1 VALPEPIKSDPPPH
15 TSLQTLAIWVLV
27 KAGNSGL
34 ENFVARFFMRVGT
47 KVIPQNKVVLF
58 YPPYD
63 GPPLGAPLS
72 LLCLASPLLQAG
84 FEVRLIDNFI
94 SPDYEK
100 AILREIEDAL
110 CLGISVLTGPHIG
123 AAIRVSRAVKK
134 LRPEMPIIFG
144 GWHASLAT
152 EQTLREPF
160 VDAIVRGQ
168 GELTFLEL
176 VQRIADGQEWQGV
189 RGLSF
194 KDSEG
199 SIVHEAERPVA
210 NINDLP
216 APAYHLAEPGIY
228 AAVSGIRQL
237 AYTSSVGCPYQCNYC
252 TDQVF
257 YKRRFNAYRVE
268 RVVNE
273 LAELVPRYKI
283 EHVPLFDSNFLVDRR
298 RAVAIAKGIVAS
310 KIKFQWD
317 FQTSTDFLALM
328 SEEEVCILAES
339 GVHHIGF
346 GTESASQEVLALM
359 NKRFQHVEQMAE
371 TARKTHLAGIRVVF
385 NIILG
390 YPGETDAQRQQT
402 FRIMSDIARE
412 YSNVSF
418 SPNIFTPYPGIP
430 IWPQLKEMGVRE
442 PQSLEEWESLALG
455 TNVLPWLRGEELRKL
470 KRSLE
475 YFLLNS
481 QLRKVTATIPWTRRN
496 VRRLLGA
503 PIRWR
508 IDKSRY
514 SFPWELWLSRAVEKA
529 VTRRSLLTGQPLA
542 ERTEEVC

>member
-1 VALPEPIKSDPPPH
+1 MP
-15 TSLQTLAIWVLV
+15 
-27 KAGNSGL
+27 
-34 ENFVARFFMRVGT
+34 GT
-47 KVIPQNKVVLF
+47 NKVVLF

-84 FEVRLIDNFI
+84 FEVKLVDNLLH
-94 SPDYEK
+94 PDYEK
-100 AILREIEDAL
+100 TILRETSDAL

-123 AAIRVSRAVKK
+123 AAVRVSRAVKK

-144 GWHASLAT
+144 GWHSSLAT
-152 EQTLREPF
+152 QQTLAEPF

-168 GELTFLEL
+168 GELTLLEL
-176 VQRIADGQEWQGV
+176 VQRIADGCDWHGV
-189 RGLSF
+189 QGLSF
-194 KDSEG
+194 KDENG
-199 SIVHEAERPVA
+199 NIIHERERPVA
-210 NINDLP
+210 NVNDLP
-216 APAYHLAEPGIY
+216 APAYHLADPAIY
-228 AAVSGIRQL
+228 AAVSGVRQL

-268 RVVNE
+268 RVVSE
-273 LAELVPRYKI
+273 LAELVPRYDI
-283 EHVPLFDSNFLVDRR
+283 EHVPFFDSNFLVDRK
-298 RAVAIAKGIVAS
+298 RAVAIAKGIVES
-310 KIKFQWD
+310 GTRFQWD

-328 SEEEVCILAES
+328 SDDDVRLLAES

-346 GTESASQEVLALM
+346 GTESASQEVLTLM
-359 NKRFQHVEQMAE
+359 NKRFQHVEQMVE
-371 TARKTHLAGIRVVF
+371 TARKTHLAGIHVVF

-390 YPGETDAQRQQT
+390 YPGETAAHRQQT

-442 PQSLEEWESLALG
+442 PQSLEEWETLALG
-455 TNVLPWLRGEELRKL
+455 TNVLPWLRGEELRRL
-470 KRSLE
+470 RRSLD
-475 YFLLNS
+475 YFLLNN
-481 QLRKVTATIPWTRRN
+481 QIRTVTKKIPWARRG
-496 VRRLLGA
+496 VRQLLGA
-503 PIRWR
+503 PVRWR
-508 IDKSRY
+508 IGKSRY
-514 SFPWELWLSRAVEKA
+514 SFPWELWLSRAVEKL

-542 ERTEEVC
+542 EHTQEVC

>member
-1 VALPEPIKSDPPPH
+1 LSP
-15 TSLQTLAIWVLV
+15 T
-27 KAGNSGL
+27 
-34 ENFVARFFMRVGT
+34 
-47 KVIPQNKVVLF
+47 NKIVLF

-84 FEVRLIDNFI
+84 FEVKLVDNFI
-94 SPDYEK
+94 SPDYEET
-100 AILREIEDAL
+100 ILRETENAL

-123 AAIRVSRAVKK
+123 AAVRVSRAVKK
-134 LRPEMPIIFG
+134 LRPEMPIVFG

-152 EQTLREPF
+152 DQTLREPF

-168 GELTFLEL
+168 GELTLLEL
-176 VQRIADGQEWQGV
+176 AQRMADRQDWHGI

-194 KDSEG
+194 KDG
-199 SIVHEAERPVA
+199 DGRIIHEPDRPVA
-210 NINDLP
+210 DVNQLP
-216 APAYHLAEPGIY
+216 TPAYHLADPGIY
-228 AAVSGIRQL
+228 AAASGVRQL

-273 LAELVPRYKI
+273 LAELVPRHNI
-283 EHVPLFDSNFLVDRR
+283 EHVPLFDSNFLVDRK
-298 RAVAIAKGIVAS
+298 RAVAIAKGIIES
-310 KIKFQWD
+310 GIKFQWD

-328 SEEEVCILAES
+328 SEQDVRLLAES

-359 NKRFQHVEQMAE
+359 NKRFQHVEQMVE
-371 TARKTHLAGIRVVF
+371 TARKTSLAGIHVVF

-390 YPGETDAQRQQT
+390 YPGETDAHRQQT
-402 FRIMSDIARE
+402 FRTMSDIAKE

-442 PQSLEEWESLALG
+442 PQTLEEWETLALG
-455 TNVLPWLRGEELRKL
+455 TNVLPWLRGEDLRRL
-470 KRSLE
+470 RRSLE
-475 YFLLNS
+475 YFLLNN
-481 QLRKVTATIPWTRRN
+481 QIRKVAAKIPWFQRK
-496 VRRLLGA
+496 VRGFLGA

-508 IDKSRY
+508 IGKSRY
-514 SFPWELWLSRAVEKA
+514 SFPWELWLSRAVEGV
-529 VTRRSLLTGQPLA
+529 VTRRSLLTGQALA
-542 ERTEEVC
+542 ERTREVC

>member
-1 VALPEPIKSDPPPH
+1 L
-15 TSLQTLAIWVLV
+15 
-27 KAGNSGL
+27 SG
-34 ENFVARFFMRVGT
+34 A
-47 KVIPQNKVVLF
+47 NKVVLF

-63 GPPLGAPLS
+63 GAPLGAPLS

-84 FEVRLIDNFI
+84 FEVKLVDNLI
-94 SPDYEK
+94 SPDYEQT
-100 AILREIEDAL
+100 ILRETANAL

-134 LRPEMPIIFG
+134 LRPEMPIVFG

-168 GELTFLEL
+168 GELTLLEL
-176 VQRIADGQEWQGV
+176 VQRIADGLDWHGV

-194 KDSEG
+194 KDRDG
-199 SIVHEAERPVA
+199 RIIHEPERPVA
-210 NINDLP
+210 NVNDLP
-216 APAYHLAEPGIY
+216 PPAYQLADPAIY
-228 AAVSGIRQL
+228 AAASGVRQL

-273 LAELVPRYKI
+273 LSELVPRYNI
-283 EHVPLFDSNFLVDRR
+283 EHVPFFDSNFLVDRK
-298 RAVAIAKGIVAS
+298 RAVAIAKGVIESGVG
-310 KIKFQWD
+310 FQWD

-328 SEEEVCILAES
+328 SEEDVGLLAES

-359 NKRFQHVEQMAE
+359 NKRFQHVDQMVE
-371 TARKTHLAGIRVVF
+371 TARKTNLAGIHVVF

-390 YPGETDAQRQQT
+390 YPGETEEQRQQT
-402 FRIMSDIARE
+402 FRIMSDIARQ
-412 YSNVSF
+412 YANVSF

-442 PQSLEEWESLALG
+442 PQSLEEWETLALG
-455 TNVLPWLRGEELRKL
+455 TNVLPWLQGEELRRL
-470 KRSLE
+470 RRSLE
-475 YFLLNS
+475 YFLLNN
-481 QLRKVTATIPWTRRN
+481 QIRRVTKKIPWARRG

-503 PIRWR
+503 PVRWR
-508 IDKSRY
+508 IGKSRY
-514 SFPWELWLSRAVEKA
+514 SFPWELWLSRAVERV
-529 VTRRSLLTGQPLA
+529 VTRRSLLTGQALA
-542 ERTEEVC
+542 ERTQEVC

>member
-1 VALPEPIKSDPPPH
+1 L
-15 TSLQTLAIWVLV
+15 
-27 KAGNSGL
+27 SG
-34 ENFVARFFMRVGT
+34 T
-47 KVIPQNKVVLF
+47 NKVVLF

-84 FEVRLIDNFI
+84 FEVKLVDNLI

-100 AILREIEDAL
+100 HILRESEDAVL
-110 CLGISVLTGPHIG
+110 LGISILTGPHIG
-123 AAIRVSRAVKK
+123 AAVRVCKAVKR
-134 LRPEMPIIFG
+134 LRPTLPIVFG

-152 EQTLREPF
+152 HQTLCEAF

-168 GELTFLEL
+168 GELTLLEL
-176 VQRIADGQEWQGV
+176 AQRIANKQDWHGI

-194 KDSEG
+194 KDG
-199 SIVHEAERPVA
+199 AGRIVHEPERPVA
-210 NINDLP
+210 DINTLP
-216 APAYHLAEPGIY
+216 APAYHLADPGIY
-228 AAVSGIRQL
+228 ARAAGARRL

-268 RVVNE
+268 RVVND
-273 LAELVPRYKI
+273 LAELVPRYNV
-283 EHVPLFDSNFLVDRR
+283 EHVPFFDSNFLVDRK
-298 RAVAIAKGIVAS
+298 RAVAIANGVIAS
-310 KIKFQWD
+310 GVKFRWD

-328 SEEEVCILAES
+328 SDDEVRLLAES

-359 NKRFQHVEQMAE
+359 NKRFQHVEQMVE
-371 TARKTHLAGIRVVF
+371 TARKTNRAGITIVF

-390 YPGETDAQRQQT
+390 YPGETEAHREQT
-402 FRIMSDIARE
+402 FRVMSDIARQ
-412 YSNVSF
+412 YPNVSF

-442 PQSLEEWESLALG
+442 PQSLEEWEILALG
-455 TNVLPWLRGEELRKL
+455 TNVLPWLRGEELRRL
-470 KRSLE
+470 RRSLE
-475 YFLLNS
+475 YFLLNN
-481 QLRKVTATIPWTRRN
+481 QIGKVRGKIPWARRS
-496 VRRLLGA
+496 VQRLLGA
-503 PIRWR
+503 PVRWR
-508 IDKSRY
+508 IGRSRY

-542 ERTEEVC
+542 ERRPDVC